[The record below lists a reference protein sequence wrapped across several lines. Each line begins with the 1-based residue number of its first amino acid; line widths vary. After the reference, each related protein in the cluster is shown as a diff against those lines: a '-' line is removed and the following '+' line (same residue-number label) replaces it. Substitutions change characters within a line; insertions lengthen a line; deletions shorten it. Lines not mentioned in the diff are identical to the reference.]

1 VVMVGWCW
9 CCGEVVVGDGCRLLV
24 VRCLR
29 DLGVTCGRFITTT
42 LLMVRRRCC
51 SGEVLRC

>member
-42 LLMVRRRCC
+42 LLMVRRWCC